1 MMSCVYHSAVRL
13 ALSCGRQQQWHL
25 TRPAIREE
33 ELYCHVLPCGHDCSE
48 LQLAAIVV
56 IDETYNKGRGAILMS
71 CVLQCGP
78 DCSELRLAAIV
89 VFDET
94 YNRGR
99 GACLLRDAVGSNNSL
114 IGPIMTMTGITD
126 VNKVV
131 NTTASG
137 SRTGAVIQLRQLFGN
152 YFNIVADGQTGS
164 LTARLTESHVHATES
179 N

>member
-1 MMSCVYHSAVRL
+1 M
-13 ALSCGRQQQWHL
+13 
-25 TRPAIREE
+25 
-33 ELYCHVLPCGHDCSE
+33 PCGHDCSE

-137 SRTGAVIQLRQLFGN
+137 SRTGAVI
-152 YFNIVADGQTGS
+152 
-164 LTARLTESHVHATES
+164 
-179 N
+179 